1 MRFDLLCAPR
11 LALRTAPRHRPQD
24 SCRARRPPCTS
35 SGQGRAPRDV
45 GARHVIFR
53 DAMVAGARPD
63 VVRGKRRRVARGHG
77 RRCWRRWGIGRKRVN
92 LCSTAAR
99 SAPAAAVA
107 IVGGSYAA
115 VGGNGSRGCAA
126 GRSWQR
132 GPRCRFD
139 NRLPP
144 PYMLAG
150 RAAGHRPAAP
160 LACTPPPATFRLAV
174 STRTCSTHSYYN
186 IIFLSDIHT
195 CSLYMMYSLLLVRR
209 GVIPPHCVLPLP
221 QSRPCARRAGPSHT
235 EDSCRLW
242 KLG

>member
-1 MRFDLLCAPR
+1 LRFDLLAAPPR
-11 LALRTAPRHRPQD
+11 ALRTAALHHSPD
-24 SCRARRPPCTS
+24 SSLARRPPCTS

-63 VVRGKRRRVARGHG
+63 VVRGKRCRVARGHG
-77 RRCWRRWGIGRKRVN
+77 RCRWRRWGIGRKRVN
-92 LCSTAAR
+92 LCSAAAR

-115 VGGNGSRGCAA
+115 VGGNGSRGSAA

-132 GPRCRFD
+132 GPRCRLD
-139 NRLPP
+139 NCLPP

-150 RAAGHRPAAP
+150 RAAGHRPTAP
-160 LACTPPPATFRLAV
+160 LACTPLPATFCLAV

-195 CSLYMMYSLLLVRR
+195 CSL
-209 GVIPPHCVLPLP
+209 
-221 QSRPCARRAGPSHT
+221 
-235 EDSCRLW
+235 
-242 KLG
+242 